1 MQTEMASRKW
11 GHLIFRTPA
20 PGAKGA
26 QPLRTRSKTKVLAHR
41 MRERWRKYRSFRN
54 ETHSTV
60 SSPTPEYCANALPFG
75 I

>member
-1 MQTEMASRKW
+1 MQMEMASRKW

-20 PGAKGA
+20 PG
-26 QPLRTRSKTKVLAHR
+26 RSKTKVLAHR
-41 MRERWRKYRSFRN
+41 MRERWRRYRSFRN

-60 SSPTPEYCANALPFG
+60 SSLTPEHCANPLPFG